1 MKNKINNTDKIMTF
15 SLTHLHFSITFI
27 LFLLFCGSCSPTQ
40 SYDIYQIDNG
50 NDYVQEGLVRII
62 DKTTHKMGYAT
73 PQGKV
78 MIQPQFAF
86 GFPFKNGRAKV
97 TTEGELKEVSDSQGE
112 YHYWESSS
120 WFYIDKQGNKISKK

>member
-1 MKNKINNTDKIMTF
+1 MMELLMNPKIIFLSKIFLF
-15 SLTHLHFSITFI
+15 SAL
-27 LFLLFCGSCSPTQ
+27 CWSCSSKQ
-40 SYDIYQIDNG
+40 SYDVYQIDNG
-50 NDYVQEGLVRII
+50 NDYEQEGLIRII
-62 DKTTHKMGYAT
+62 DKSTNKLGYAT

-86 GFPFKNGRAKV
+86 GYPFKNGQAKV
-97 TTEGELKEVSDSQGE
+97 TTEGELKEVQGSQGE